1 MRATK
6 FEGEVVDG
14 GNAIVIRQYKG
25 DIEIPLTLDETVEL
39 TIYAKV
45 TEVAHQVDQ
54 RNCTVTRNHIVHVKE
69 VTA

>member
-1 MRATK
+1 MK

-25 DIEIPLTLDETVEL
+25 NIEVPLTLDETVEL
-39 TIYAKV
+39 TIFAKV
-45 TEVAHQVDQ
+45 TEVAHQVSQ
-54 RNCTVTRNHIVHVKE
+54 KNGTVTRSHVVHVKE